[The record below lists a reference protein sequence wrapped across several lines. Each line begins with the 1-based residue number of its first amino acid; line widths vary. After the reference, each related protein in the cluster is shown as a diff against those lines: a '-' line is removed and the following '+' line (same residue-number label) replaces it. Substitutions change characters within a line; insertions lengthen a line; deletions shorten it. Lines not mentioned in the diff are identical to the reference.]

1 MDNRPPIRVFTYSIS
16 MPLQHISIG
25 KRLGLAFAVLTLF
38 IATMLAVGIWR
49 LQAVAQSTAD
59 MMARPLSKER
69 VISDWYR
76 TVYSNVN
83 RHALVAR
90 SSDAELARQFVADN
104 VEASKASSRQQAQL
118 QKLISTPE
126 EQALFDQVSVLRT
139 RFVQARDTIYQAK
152 AEGRADEAE
161 RLLRSDFQP
170 AADAYLQTLQALL
183 DHQRQRISE
192 AAAGVQAEFE
202 RGRMQLAGLGGLA
215 VLIAVA
221 LAVAIT
227 RSITSPLARAVHA
240 VETVAAGDLTHR
252 VHSDAQDE
260 TGQLLRALDGM
271 GDQLRNVVGQVRQ
284 GADGVASASSQ
295 IASGN
300 LDLSSRTEEQASA
313 LQQTAASMEQ
323 MTSTVRQNADNART
337 ANQLAVSASE
347 LASRGGQ
354 VVDQVVGTM
363 GDIHEASRKIV
374 DIIGVIDAIAFQT
387 NILAL
392 NAAVEAARA
401 GEQGRGFAVVAGE
414 VRALAGRSAEAAK
427 EIKLLIQQS
436 VSQVNEGTTLVEA
449 TGKTIGEVVQQVQSV
464 AALIQE
470 ISNAS
475 QEQSQGTGQVSD
487 AIAQLD
493 QVTQQNAAL
502 VEESAAA
509 ANSLSY
515 QAAELNRLVATF
527 KTGSEGQ
534 LQAPRLAPAAAAQAA
549 PRSHALASSQ
559 QEPMLIE

>member
-401 GEQGRGFAVVAGE
+401 GEQGRGFAVVASE
-414 VRALAGRSAEAAK
+414 VRTLAQRSADAAK
-427 EIKLLIQQS
+427 QIKDLITAS
-436 VSQVNEGTTLVEA
+436 VERVDAGNTLVEEA
-449 TGKTIGEVVQQVQSV
+449 GVVMRDVV
-464 AALIQE
+464 AGVRRVTDIVGE
-470 ISNAS
+470 ISAAS
-475 QEQSQGTGQVSD
+475 QEQTQGLEQVQHAITQMD
-487 AIAQLD
+487 A
-493 QVTQQNAAL
+493 VTQQNAAL
-502 VEESAAA
+502 VEEAAA
-509 ANSLSY
+509 ATRALEAQSVQLV
-515 QAAELNRLVATF
+515 QAMVHFQVGQERAVTAT
-527 KTGSEGQ
+527 
-534 LQAPRLAPAAAAQAA
+534 PALLTRA
-549 PRSHALASSQ
+549 
-559 QEPMLIE
+559 

>member
-104 VEASKASSRQQAQL
+104 VEASKASSRQQAEL

-152 AEGRADEAE
+152 AEGQADEAE

-170 AADAYLQTLQALL
+170 AADAYLQTLQTLQALL

-401 GEQGRGFAVVAGE
+401 GEQGRGFAVVASE
-414 VRALAGRSAEAAK
+414 VRTLAQRSADAAK
-427 EIKLLIQQS
+427 QIKDLITAS
-436 VSQVNEGTTLVEA
+436 VERVDAGNTLVEEA
-449 TGKTIGEVVQQVQSV
+449 GVVMRDVV
-464 AALIQE
+464 AGVRRVTDIVGE
-470 ISNAS
+470 ISAAS
-475 QEQSQGTGQVSD
+475 QEQTQGLEQVQHAITQMD
-487 AIAQLD
+487 A
-493 QVTQQNAAL
+493 VTQQNAAL
-502 VEESAAA
+502 VEEAAA
-509 ANSLSY
+509 ATRALEAQSVQLV
-515 QAAELNRLVATF
+515 QAMVHFQVGQERAVTAT
-527 KTGSEGQ
+527 
-534 LQAPRLAPAAAAQAA
+534 PALLTRA
-549 PRSHALASSQ
+549 
-559 QEPMLIE
+559 

>member
-104 VEASKASSRQQAQL
+104 VEASKASSRQQAEL

-354 VVDQVVGTM
+354 VVDQVVSTM

-401 GEQGRGFAVVAGE
+401 GEQGRGFAVVASE
-414 VRALAGRSAEAAK
+414 VRTLAQRSADAAK
-427 EIKLLIQQS
+427 QIKDLITAS
-436 VSQVNEGTTLVEA
+436 VERVDAGNTLVEEA
-449 TGKTIGEVVQQVQSV
+449 GVVMRDVV
-464 AALIQE
+464 AGVRRVTDIVGE
-470 ISNAS
+470 ISAAS
-475 QEQSQGTGQVSD
+475 QEQTQGLEQVQHAITQMD
-487 AIAQLD
+487 A
-493 QVTQQNAAL
+493 VTQQNAAL
-502 VEESAAA
+502 VEEAAA
-509 ANSLSY
+509 ATRALEAQSVQLV
-515 QAAELNRLVATF
+515 QAMAHFQVGQERAVTAT
-527 KTGSEGQ
+527 
-534 LQAPRLAPAAAAQAA
+534 PALLTRA
-549 PRSHALASSQ
+549 
-559 QEPMLIE
+559 

>member
-1 MDNRPPIRVFTYSIS
+1 

-76 TVYSNVN
+76 TVYSNVS

-90 SSDAELARQFVADN
+90 SSDADLARQFVADN
-104 VEASKASSRQQAQL
+104 VEASKASSRQQAEL

-183 DHQRQRISE
+183 DHQRQRISD

-227 RSITSPLARAVHA
+227 RSITTPLARAVHA

-252 VHSDAQDE
+252 VRSDARDE
-260 TGQLLRALDGM
+260 TGKLLRALDGM

-401 GEQGRGFAVVAGE
+401 GEQGRGFAVVASE
-414 VRALAGRSAEAAK
+414 VRTLAQRSADAAK
-427 EIKLLIQQS
+427 QIKDLITAS
-436 VSQVNEGTTLVEA
+436 VERVDAGHTLVEEA
-449 TGKTIGEVVQQVQSV
+449 GVVMRDVV
-464 AALIQE
+464 AGVRRVTDIVGE
-470 ISNAS
+470 ISAAS
-475 QEQSQGTGQVSD
+475 QEQTQGLEQVQHAITQMD
-487 AIAQLD
+487 A
-493 QVTQQNAAL
+493 VTQQNAAL
-502 VEESAAA
+502 VEEAAA
-509 ANSLSY
+509 ATRALEAQSVQLV
-515 QAAELNRLVATF
+515 QAMVHF
-527 KTGSEGQ
+527 QVGQ
-534 LQAPRLAPAAAAQAA
+534 ERAVTAAPALLTRA
-549 PRSHALASSQ
+549 
-559 QEPMLIE
+559 

>member
-1 MDNRPPIRVFTYSIS
+1 

-104 VEASKASSRQQAQL
+104 VEASKASSRQQAEL

-170 AADAYLQTLQALL
+170 AADAYLQTLQTLQTLQALL

-401 GEQGRGFAVVAGE
+401 GEQGRGFAVVASE
-414 VRALAGRSAEAAK
+414 VRTLAQRSADAAK
-427 EIKLLIQQS
+427 QIKDLITAS
-436 VSQVNEGTTLVEA
+436 VERVDAGNTLVEEA
-449 TGKTIGEVVQQVQSV
+449 GVVMRDVV
-464 AALIQE
+464 AGVRRVTDIVGE
-470 ISNAS
+470 ISAAS
-475 QEQSQGTGQVSD
+475 QEQTQGLEQVQHAITQMD
-487 AIAQLD
+487 A
-493 QVTQQNAAL
+493 VTQQNAAL
-502 VEESAAA
+502 VEEAAA
-509 ANSLSY
+509 ATRALEAQSVQLV
-515 QAAELNRLVATF
+515 QAMAHFQVGQERAVTAT
-527 KTGSEGQ
+527 
-534 LQAPRLAPAAAAQAA
+534 PALLTRA
-549 PRSHALASSQ
+549 
-559 QEPMLIE
+559 

>member
-1 MDNRPPIRVFTYSIS
+1 

-90 SSDAELARQFVADN
+90 SSDAELARQ
-104 VEASKASSRQQAQL
+104 QAEL

-202 RGRMQLAGLGGLA
+202 RGRIQLAGLGGLA

-240 VETVAAGDLTHR
+240 VETVAAGCP
-252 VHSDAQDE
+252 
-260 TGQLLRALDGM
+260 
-271 GDQLRNVVGQVRQ
+271 
-284 GADGVASASSQ
+284 
-295 IASGN
+295 
-300 LDLSSRTEEQASA
+300 
-313 LQQTAASMEQ
+313 
-323 MTSTVRQNADNART
+323 
-337 ANQLAVSASE
+337 
-347 LASRGGQ
+347 
-354 VVDQVVGTM
+354 
-363 GDIHEASRKIV
+363 
-374 DIIGVIDAIAFQT
+374 
-387 NILAL
+387 
-392 NAAVEAARA
+392 AAR
-401 GEQGRGFAVVAGE
+401 
-414 VRALAGRSAEAAK
+414 K
-427 EIKLLIQQS
+427 
-436 VSQVNEGTTLVEA
+436 
-449 TGKTIGEVVQQVQSV
+449 
-464 AALIQE
+464 
-470 ISNAS
+470 
-475 QEQSQGTGQVSD
+475 
-487 AIAQLD
+487 
-493 QVTQQNAAL
+493 
-502 VEESAAA
+502 
-509 ANSLSY
+509 
-515 QAAELNRLVATF
+515 NRP
-527 KTGSEGQ
+527 
-534 LQAPRLAPAAAAQAA
+534 APCSRP
-549 PRSHALASSQ
+549 PRRWSK
-559 QEPMLIE
+559 

>member
-1 MDNRPPIRVFTYSIS
+1 

-104 VEASKASSRQQAQL
+104 VEASKASSRQQAEL

-300 LDLSSRTEEQASA
+300 LDLSSR
-313 LQQTAASMEQ
+313 
-323 MTSTVRQNADNART
+323 
-337 ANQLAVSASE
+337 
-347 LASRGGQ
+347 GGQ

-401 GEQGRGFAVVAGE
+401 GEQGRGFAVVASE
-414 VRALAGRSAEAAK
+414 VRTLAQRSADAAK
-427 EIKLLIQQS
+427 QIKDLITAS
-436 VSQVNEGTTLVEA
+436 VERVDAGNTLVEEA
-449 TGKTIGEVVQQVQSV
+449 GVVMRDVV
-464 AALIQE
+464 AGVRRVTDIVGE
-470 ISNAS
+470 ISAAS
-475 QEQSQGTGQVSD
+475 QEQTQGLEQVQHAITQMD
-487 AIAQLD
+487 A
-493 QVTQQNAAL
+493 VTQQNAAL
-502 VEESAAA
+502 VEEAAA
-509 ANSLSY
+509 ATRALEAQSVQLV
-515 QAAELNRLVATF
+515 QAMVHFQVGQERAVTAT
-527 KTGSEGQ
+527 
-534 LQAPRLAPAAAAQAA
+534 PALLTRA
-549 PRSHALASSQ
+549 
-559 QEPMLIE
+559 

>member
-104 VEASKASSRQQAQL
+104 VEASKASSRQQAEL

-401 GEQGRGFAVVAGE
+401 GEQGRGFAVVASE
-414 VRALAGRSAEAAK
+414 VRTLAQRSADAAK
-427 EIKLLIQQS
+427 QIKDLITAS
-436 VSQVNEGTTLVEA
+436 VERVDAGNTLVEEA
-449 TGKTIGEVVQQVQSV
+449 GVVMRDVV
-464 AALIQE
+464 AGVRRVTDIVGE
-470 ISNAS
+470 ISAAS
-475 QEQSQGTGQVSD
+475 QEQAQGLEQVQHAITQMD
-487 AIAQLD
+487 A
-493 QVTQQNAAL
+493 VTQQNAAL
-502 VEESAAA
+502 VEEAAA
-509 ANSLSY
+509 ATRALEAQSV
-515 QAAELNRLVATF
+515 QLVPAMVHFQVGQERAVTAT
-527 KTGSEGQ
+527 
-534 LQAPRLAPAAAAQAA
+534 PALLTRA
-549 PRSHALASSQ
+549 
-559 QEPMLIE
+559 

>member
-104 VEASKASSRQQAQL
+104 VEASKASSRQQAEL

-401 GEQGRGFAVVAGE
+401 GEQGRGFAVVASE
-414 VRALAGRSAEAAK
+414 VRTLAQRSADAAK
-427 EIKLLIQQS
+427 QIKDLITAS
-436 VSQVNEGTTLVEA
+436 VERVDAGNTLVEEA
-449 TGKTIGEVVQQVQSV
+449 GVVMRDVV
-464 AALIQE
+464 AGVRRVTDIVGE
-470 ISNAS
+470 ISAAS
-475 QEQSQGTGQVSD
+475 QEQAQGLEQVQHAITQMD
-487 AIAQLD
+487 A
-493 QVTQQNAAL
+493 VTQQNAAL
-502 VEESAAA
+502 VEEAAA
-509 ANSLSY
+509 ATRALEAQSVQLV
-515 QAAELNRLVATF
+515 QAMVHFQVGQERAVTAT
-527 KTGSEGQ
+527 
-534 LQAPRLAPAAAAQAA
+534 PALLTRA
-549 PRSHALASSQ
+549 
-559 QEPMLIE
+559 

>member
-104 VEASKASSRQQAQL
+104 VEASKASSRQQAEL

-401 GEQGRGFAVVAGE
+401 GEQGRGFAVVASE
-414 VRALAGRSAEAAK
+414 VRTLAQRSADAAK
-427 EIKLLIQQS
+427 QIKDLITAS
-436 VSQVNEGTTLVEA
+436 VERVDAGNTLVEEA
-449 TGKTIGEVVQQVQSV
+449 GVVMRDVV
-464 AALIQE
+464 AGVRRVTDIVGE
-470 ISNAS
+470 ISAAS
-475 QEQSQGTGQVSD
+475 QEQTQGLEQVQHAITQMD
-487 AIAQLD
+487 A
-493 QVTQQNAAL
+493 VTQQNAAL
-502 VEESAAA
+502 VEEAAA
-509 ANSLSY
+509 ATRALEAQSVQLV
-515 QAAELNRLVATF
+515 QAMAHFQVSQERAVTAT
-527 KTGSEGQ
+527 
-534 LQAPRLAPAAAAQAA
+534 PALLTRA
-549 PRSHALASSQ
+549 
-559 QEPMLIE
+559 

>member
-1 MDNRPPIRVFTYSIS
+1 

-401 GEQGRGFAVVAGE
+401 GEQGRGFAVVASE
-414 VRALAGRSAEAAK
+414 VRTLAQRSADAAK
-427 EIKLLIQQS
+427 QIKDLITAS
-436 VSQVNEGTTLVEA
+436 VERVDAGHTLVEEA
-449 TGKTIGEVVQQVQSV
+449 GVVMRDVV
-464 AALIQE
+464 AGVRRVTDIVGE
-470 ISNAS
+470 ISAAS
-475 QEQSQGTGQVSD
+475 QEQTQGLEQVQHAITQMD
-487 AIAQLD
+487 A
-493 QVTQQNAAL
+493 VTQQNAAL
-502 VEESAAA
+502 VEEAAA
-509 ANSLSY
+509 ATRALEAQSVQLV
-515 QAAELNRLVATF
+515 QAMEHFQVGQERAVTAT
-527 KTGSEGQ
+527 
-534 LQAPRLAPAAAAQAA
+534 PALLTRA
-549 PRSHALASSQ
+549 
-559 QEPMLIE
+559 

>member
-1 MDNRPPIRVFTYSIS
+1 

-104 VEASKASSRQQAQL
+104 VEASKASSRQQAEL

-152 AEGRADEAE
+152 AEGQADEAE

-170 AADAYLQTLQALL
+170 AADAYLQTLQTLQALL

-337 ANQLAVSASE
+337 ANQLAVSAS
-347 LASRGGQ
+347 
-354 VVDQVVGTM
+354 
-363 GDIHEASRKIV
+363 
-374 DIIGVIDAIAFQT
+374 
-387 NILAL
+387 
-392 NAAVEAARA
+392 AARWSTRWWA
-401 GEQGRGFAVVAGE
+401 PWATSMRP
-414 VRALAGRSAEAAK
+414 RARSWT
-427 EIKLLIQQS
+427 S
-436 VSQVNEGTTLVEA
+436 S
-449 TGKTIGEVVQQVQSV
+449 
-464 AALIQE
+464 
-470 ISNAS
+470 
-475 QEQSQGTGQVSD
+475 
-487 AIAQLD
+487 
-493 QVTQQNAAL
+493 
-502 VEESAAA
+502 
-509 ANSLSY
+509 
-515 QAAELNRLVATF
+515 
-527 KTGSEGQ
+527 
-534 LQAPRLAPAAAAQAA
+534 
-549 PRSHALASSQ
+549 ASSTRL
-559 QEPMLIE
+559 PSRPTSWR

>member
-104 VEASKASSRQQAQL
+104 VEASKASSRQQAEL

-401 GEQGRGFAVVAGE
+401 GEQGRGFAVVASE
-414 VRALAGRSAEAAK
+414 VRTLAQRSADAAK
-427 EIKLLIQQS
+427 QIKDLITAS
-436 VSQVNEGTTLVEA
+436 VERVDAGNTLVEEA
-449 TGKTIGEVVQQVQSV
+449 GVVMRDVV
-464 AALIQE
+464 AGVRRVTDIVGE
-470 ISNAS
+470 ISAAS
-475 QEQSQGTGQVSD
+475 QEQTQGLEQVQHAITQMD
-487 AIAQLD
+487 A
-493 QVTQQNAAL
+493 VTQQNAAL
-502 VEESAAA
+502 VEEAAA
-509 ANSLSY
+509 ATRALEAQSVQLV
-515 QAAELNRLVATF
+515 QAMVHFQVGQERAVTAT
-527 KTGSEGQ
+527 
-534 LQAPRLAPAAAAQAA
+534 PALLTRA
-549 PRSHALASSQ
+549 
-559 QEPMLIE
+559 

>member
-104 VEASKASSRQQAQL
+104 VEASKASSRQQAEL

-354 VVDQVVGTM
+354 VVDQVVSTM

-401 GEQGRGFAVVAGE
+401 GEQGRGFAVVASE
-414 VRALAGRSAEAAK
+414 VRTLAQRSADAAK
-427 EIKLLIQQS
+427 QIKDLITAS
-436 VSQVNEGTTLVEA
+436 VERVDAGNTLVEEA
-449 TGKTIGEVVQQVQSV
+449 GVVMRDVV
-464 AALIQE
+464 AGVRRVTDIVGE
-470 ISNAS
+470 ISAAS
-475 QEQSQGTGQVSD
+475 QEQAQGLEQVQHAITQMD
-487 AIAQLD
+487 A
-493 QVTQQNAAL
+493 VTQQNAAL
-502 VEESAAA
+502 VEEAAA
-509 ANSLSY
+509 ATRALEAQSVQLV
-515 QAAELNRLVATF
+515 QAMVHFQVGQERAVTAT
-527 KTGSEGQ
+527 
-534 LQAPRLAPAAAAQAA
+534 PALLTRA
-549 PRSHALASSQ
+549 
-559 QEPMLIE
+559 

>member
-104 VEASKASSRQQAQL
+104 VEASKASSRQQAEL

-295 IASGN
+295 IARGN

-401 GEQGRGFAVVAGE
+401 GEQGRGFAVVASE
-414 VRALAGRSAEAAK
+414 VRTLAQRSADAARQ
-427 EIKLLIQQS
+427 IKDLITAS
-436 VSQVNEGTTLVEA
+436 VERVDAGNTLVEEA
-449 TGKTIGEVVQQVQSV
+449 GVVMRDVV
-464 AALIQE
+464 AGVRRVTDIVGE
-470 ISNAS
+470 ISAAS
-475 QEQSQGTGQVSD
+475 QEQTQGLEQVQHAITQMD
-487 AIAQLD
+487 A
-493 QVTQQNAAL
+493 VTQQNAAL
-502 VEESAAA
+502 VEEAAA
-509 ANSLSY
+509 ATRALEAQSVQLV
-515 QAAELNRLVATF
+515 QAMVHFQVGQERAVTAT
-527 KTGSEGQ
+527 
-534 LQAPRLAPAAAAQAA
+534 PALLTRA
-549 PRSHALASSQ
+549 
-559 QEPMLIE
+559 

>member
-104 VEASKASSRQQAQL
+104 VEASKASSRQQAEL

-152 AEGRADEAE
+152 AEGQADEAE

-401 GEQGRGFAVVAGE
+401 GEQGRGFAVVASE
-414 VRALAGRSAEAAK
+414 VRTLAQRSADAAK
-427 EIKLLIQQS
+427 QIKDLITAS
-436 VSQVNEGTTLVEA
+436 VERVDAGNTLVEEA
-449 TGKTIGEVVQQVQSV
+449 GVVMRDVV
-464 AALIQE
+464 AGVRRVTDIVGE
-470 ISNAS
+470 ISAAS
-475 QEQSQGTGQVSD
+475 QEQTQGLEQVQHAITQMD
-487 AIAQLD
+487 A
-493 QVTQQNAAL
+493 VTQQNAAL
-502 VEESAAA
+502 VEEAAA
-509 ANSLSY
+509 ATRALEAQSVQLV
-515 QAAELNRLVATF
+515 QAMVHFQVGQERAVTAT
-527 KTGSEGQ
+527 
-534 LQAPRLAPAAAAQAA
+534 PALLTRA
-549 PRSHALASSQ
+549 
-559 QEPMLIE
+559 

>member
-1 MDNRPPIRVFTYSIS
+1 

-104 VEASKASSRQQAQL
+104 VEASKASSRQQAEL

-126 EQALFDQVSVLRT
+126 EQALFDQVSVLRA

-152 AEGRADEAE
+152 AEGQADEAE

-401 GEQGRGFAVVAGE
+401 GEQGRGFAVVASE
-414 VRALAGRSAEAAK
+414 VRTLAQRSADAAK
-427 EIKLLIQQS
+427 QIKDLITAS
-436 VSQVNEGTTLVEA
+436 VERVDAGNTLVEEA
-449 TGKTIGEVVQQVQSV
+449 GVVMRDVV
-464 AALIQE
+464 AGVRRVTDIVGE
-470 ISNAS
+470 ISAAS
-475 QEQSQGTGQVSD
+475 QEQTQGLEQVQHAITQMD
-487 AIAQLD
+487 A
-493 QVTQQNAAL
+493 VTQQNAAL
-502 VEESAAA
+502 VEEAAA
-509 ANSLSY
+509 ATRALEAQSVQLV
-515 QAAELNRLVATF
+515 QAMVHFQVGQERAVTAT
-527 KTGSEGQ
+527 
-534 LQAPRLAPAAAAQAA
+534 PALLTRA
-549 PRSHALASSQ
+549 
-559 QEPMLIE
+559 

>member
-1 MDNRPPIRVFTYSIS
+1 MDNRPPIRVFTCSIS

-104 VEASKASSRQQAQL
+104 VEASKASSRQQAEL

-401 GEQGRGFAVVAGE
+401 GEQGRGFAVVASE
-414 VRALAGRSAEAAK
+414 VRTLAQRSADAAK
-427 EIKLLIQQS
+427 QIKDLITAS
-436 VSQVNEGTTLVEA
+436 VERVDAGHTLVEEA
-449 TGKTIGEVVQQVQSV
+449 GVVMRDVV
-464 AALIQE
+464 AGVRRVTDIVGE
-470 ISNAS
+470 ISAAS
-475 QEQSQGTGQVSD
+475 QEQTQGLEQVQHAITQMD
-487 AIAQLD
+487 A
-493 QVTQQNAAL
+493 VTQQNAAL
-502 VEESAAA
+502 VEEAAA
-509 ANSLSY
+509 ATRALEAQSVQLV
-515 QAAELNRLVATF
+515 QAMVHFQVGQERAVTAT
-527 KTGSEGQ
+527 
-534 LQAPRLAPAAAAQAA
+534 PALLTRA
-549 PRSHALASSQ
+549 
-559 QEPMLIE
+559 

>member
-1 MDNRPPIRVFTYSIS
+1 MDNRPLIRVFTYSIS

-104 VEASKASSRQQAQL
+104 VEASKASSRQQAEL

-401 GEQGRGFAVVAGE
+401 GEQGRGFAVVASE
-414 VRALAGRSAEAAK
+414 VRTLAQRSADAAK
-427 EIKLLIQQS
+427 QIKDLITAS
-436 VSQVNEGTTLVEA
+436 VERVDAGNTLVEEA
-449 TGKTIGEVVQQVQSV
+449 GVVMRDVV
-464 AALIQE
+464 AGVRRVTDIVGE
-470 ISNAS
+470 ISAAS
-475 QEQSQGTGQVSD
+475 QEQTQGLEQVQHAITQMD
-487 AIAQLD
+487 A
-493 QVTQQNAAL
+493 VTQQNAAL
-502 VEESAAA
+502 VEEAAA
-509 ANSLSY
+509 ATRALEAQSVQLV
-515 QAAELNRLVATF
+515 QAMVHFQVGQERAVTAT
-527 KTGSEGQ
+527 
-534 LQAPRLAPAAAAQAA
+534 PALLTRA
-549 PRSHALASSQ
+549 
-559 QEPMLIE
+559 

>member
-1 MDNRPPIRVFTYSIS
+1 
-16 MPLQHISIG
+16 
-25 KRLGLAFAVLTLF
+25 
-38 IATMLAVGIWR
+38 
-49 LQAVAQSTAD
+49 
-59 MMARPLSKER
+59 
-69 VISDWYR
+69 
-76 TVYSNVN
+76 
-83 RHALVAR
+83 
-90 SSDAELARQFVADN
+90 
-104 VEASKASSRQQAQL
+104 
-118 QKLISTPE
+118 
-126 EQALFDQVSVLRT
+126 
-139 RFVQARDTIYQAK
+139 
-152 AEGRADEAE
+152 
-161 RLLRSDFQP
+161 
-170 AADAYLQTLQALL
+170 
-183 DHQRQRISE
+183 
-192 AAAGVQAEFE
+192 
-202 RGRMQLAGLGGLA
+202 MQLAGLGGLA

-227 RSITSPLARAVHA
+227 RSITTPLARAVHA

-252 VHSDAQDE
+252 VRSDAQDE

-401 GEQGRGFAVVAGE
+401 GEQGRGFAVVASE
-414 VRALAGRSAEAAK
+414 VRTLAQRSADAAK
-427 EIKLLIQQS
+427 QIKDLITAS
-436 VSQVNEGTTLVEA
+436 VERVDAGHTLVEEA
-449 TGKTIGEVVQQVQSV
+449 GVVMRDVV
-464 AALIQE
+464 AGVRRVTDIVGE
-470 ISNAS
+470 ISAAS
-475 QEQSQGTGQVSD
+475 QEQTQGLEQVQHAITQMD
-487 AIAQLD
+487 A
-493 QVTQQNAAL
+493 VTQQNAAL
-502 VEESAAA
+502 VEEAAA
-509 ANSLSY
+509 ATRALEAQSVQLV
-515 QAAELNRLVATF
+515 QAMVHFQVGQERAVTAT
-527 KTGSEGQ
+527 
-534 LQAPRLAPAAAAQAA
+534 PALLTRA
-549 PRSHALASSQ
+549 
-559 QEPMLIE
+559 

>member
-104 VEASKASSRQQAQL
+104 VEASKASSRQQAEL

-354 VVDQVVGTM
+354 VVDQVVDTM

-401 GEQGRGFAVVAGE
+401 GEQGRGFAVVASE
-414 VRALAGRSAEAAK
+414 VRTLAQRSADAAK
-427 EIKLLIQQS
+427 QIKDLITAS
-436 VSQVNEGTTLVEA
+436 VERVDAGNTLVEEA
-449 TGKTIGEVVQQVQSV
+449 GVVMRDVV
-464 AALIQE
+464 AGVRRVTDIVGE
-470 ISNAS
+470 ISAAS
-475 QEQSQGTGQVSD
+475 QEQAQGLEQVQHAITQMD
-487 AIAQLD
+487 A
-493 QVTQQNAAL
+493 VTQQNAAL
-502 VEESAAA
+502 VEEAAA
-509 ANSLSY
+509 ATRALEAQSVQLV
-515 QAAELNRLVATF
+515 QAMVHFQVGQERAVTAT
-527 KTGSEGQ
+527 
-534 LQAPRLAPAAAAQAA
+534 PALLTRA
-549 PRSHALASSQ
+549 
-559 QEPMLIE
+559 

>member
-401 GEQGRGFAVVAGE
+401 GEQGRGFAVVASE
-414 VRALAGRSAEAAK
+414 VRTLAQRSADAAK
-427 EIKLLIQQS
+427 QIKDLITAS
-436 VSQVNEGTTLVEA
+436 VERVDAGNTLVEEA
-449 TGKTIGEVVQQVQSV
+449 GVVMRDVV
-464 AALIQE
+464 AGVRRVTDIVGE
-470 ISNAS
+470 ISAAS
-475 QEQSQGTGQVSD
+475 QEQAQGLEQVQHAITQMD
-487 AIAQLD
+487 A
-493 QVTQQNAAL
+493 VTQQNAAL
-502 VEESAAA
+502 VEEAAA
-509 ANSLSY
+509 ATRALEAQSVQLV
-515 QAAELNRLVATF
+515 QAMVHFQVGQERAVTAT
-527 KTGSEGQ
+527 
-534 LQAPRLAPAAAAQAA
+534 PALLTRA
-549 PRSHALASSQ
+549 
-559 QEPMLIE
+559 